1 MKLNK
6 DQQNAYEKILKMF
19 SNQDQQIIIIRGP
32 GGTGKSHIIVQFI
45 KQYEKLVGKTCLTAP
60 TNKAVDVLNNFS
72 TKVGRKIE
80 TATIYSL
87 LGLVVGK
94 EGEVKRTF
102 SANEGSFDQFQTIVL
117 DEGSM
122 AGMQLCDIIDDK
134 MQEYPHSKII
144 VMLDHC
150 QLPPVNES
158 ITQLLNMGEIV
169 DLTEDMR
176 SGNGP
181 LLQIKRAVRD
191 LTEARIDGNKSK
203 ELQIQFE
210 TSLDET
216 DSGVHFLRGAEF
228 DSAMLDMF
236 DSEQYKADP
245 NFVRALAWT
254 NKEVDRLNRII
265 RMRIYG
271 KGCKPYMPGERM
283 AVMNPV
289 FYENDQVF
297 ATDEEVT
304 VLEMVEGEYTDYM
317 DSESKDPTYKI
328 YRMKLKS
335 AVTGVEYMV
344 PVLHEESVRKFNRRC
359 EFIADQC
366 REKKRP
372 WKSFW
377 DFKDDTFVSI
387 RPAHAM
393 TVHKSQG
400 QTLNC
405 VFVNMKDLMRNKNPV
420 ERAQLVY
427 VATSRPT
434 TDLVVNLK
442 TFY

>member
-19 SNQDQQIIIIRGP
+19 SNPEQKIIIIRGP
-32 GGTGKSHIIVQFI
+32 GGTGKSHIVVQFI
-45 KQYEKLVGKTCLTAP
+45 KQYENLVGKTCLTAP
-60 TNKAVDVLNNFS
+60 TNKAVDVLNSFS
-72 TKVGRKIE
+72 AKVGRKID
-80 TATIYSL
+80 TSTIYSL

-102 SANEGSFDQFQTIVL
+102 SANEGNFDKYQTIVL

-122 AGMQLCDIIDDK
+122 AGRQLCDIIDDK
-134 MQEYPHSKII
+134 MEEYPNSKII

-150 QLPPVNES
+150 QLPPVKEQ
-158 ITQLLNMGEIV
+158 ITELLKMGEIV

-181 LLQIKRAVRD
+181 LLQIKRAIRD
-191 LTEARIDGNKSK
+191 FTEARIAGNKSK
-203 ELQIQFE
+203 QLQVQFDTAVDDTE
-210 TSLDET
+210 
-216 DSGVHFLRGAEF
+216 SGVHLLRGPEF

-265 RMRIYG
+265 RNRIYG

-283 AVMNPV
+283 AIQNPV
-289 FYENDQVF
+289 FYDNDLAF

-304 VLEMVEGEYTDYM
+304 VIDMEEGEYTDYM
-317 DSESKDPTYKI
+317 DNDSKDPSYKI
-328 YRMKLKS
+328 YRMTLES
-335 AVTGVEYMV
+335 SVTGLKYKV

-377 DFKDDTFVSI
+377 DFKDDTFVNI

-405 VFVNMKDLMRNKNPV
+405 VFVNMKDIMKQKDPV
-420 ERAQLVY
+420 ERAQLAY
-427 VATSRPT
+427 VASSRPT

-442 TFY
+442 TLY

>member
-6 DQQNAYEKILKMF
+6 DQEHAYEKLIKMF
-19 SNQDQQIIIIRGP
+19 ADPNQKIIIIRGA
-32 GGTGKSHIIVQFI
+32 GGTGKSHIVVQFI
-45 KQYEKLVGKTCLTAP
+45 KQYENLVGKTCLTAP

-72 TKVGRKIE
+72 VKVGRKID
-80 TATIYSL
+80 TSTIYSL

-102 SANEGSFDQFQTIVL
+102 SANEGSFDQYQTIVL

-122 AGMQLCDIIDDK
+122 AGMQLCDILDDK
-134 MQEYPHSKII
+134 MEQYAKAKII

-150 QLPPVNES
+150 QLPPVKES

-191 LTEARIDGNKSK
+191 ITEARIAGNKSK
-203 ELQIQFE
+203 QLQLNFE
-210 TSLDET
+210 TALDET
-216 DSGVHFLRGAEF
+216 DSGVHLLRGAEF

-236 DSEQYKADP
+236 DSEQYRADP

-265 RMRIYG
+265 RNRIYG

-289 FYENDQVF
+289 FYDNDPVF

-304 VLEMVEGEYTDYM
+304 VIDMEEGEYTDYM
-317 DSESKDPTYKI
+317 DNDSKDNTYKI
-328 YRMKLKS
+328 YRMTIKS
-335 AVTGVEYMV
+335 AVTGVTFKV

-405 VFVNMKDLMRNKNPV
+405 VFVNMKDLMRNKDPI